1 MTRLFAAIETGG
13 TKIVCRVTGADGRQV
28 GETRLPTTTPQ
39 AAFAELTEAIAGMI
53 GDRPLA
59 AIGIASFGPIRI
71 DPAAPDYGAMLATS
85 KPGWS
90 GFNLVAALKPHF
102 DVPIAIDTDVGAAA
116 LAEQAMGAGQGA
128 RAVAYV
134 TIGTGIGGGLA
145 QDGVTLKG
153 ALHPE
158 IGHLPVRRVPGD
170 DIASRCPFHASCA
183 EGLAAGPAV
192 GARLAP
198 GERLADRPDVA
209 ALVTDYLGQ
218 LCASLVMAW
227 SPDRI
232 VLGGGV
238 MTGSGL
244 APAIAGHML
253 AEIGDYGVAD
263 AVRRP
268 GFLVPAALEH
278 AGLEGALI
286 LARQAD
292 GRVTT

>member
-13 TKIVCRVTGADGRQV
+13 TKIVSRVSDAEGRLV
-28 GETRLPTTTPQ
+28 GETRLPTTTP
-39 AAFAELTEAIAGMI
+39 AAVFAELGEAIAGLV
-53 GDRPLA
+53 GDNDLA
-59 AIGIASFGPIRI
+59 AIGIASFGPVRI
-71 DPAAPDYGAMLATS
+71 DPTAADYGAMLATP

-90 GFNLVAALKPHF
+90 GFNLVAALQRF
-102 DVPIAIDTDVGAAA
+102 AVPIVIDTDVNAAA
-116 LAEQAMGAGQGA
+116 LAEQAKGAGVGA

-134 TIGTGIGGGLA
+134 TVGTGIGGGLA
-145 QDGVTLKG
+145 LDGATLKG

-158 IGHLPVRRVPGD
+158 IGHLPVRRLSGD
-170 DIASRCPFHASCA
+170 DIASRCPFHASCV

-192 GARLAP
+192 GARLAA

-209 ALVTDYLGQ
+209 AIITDYLGQ

-238 MTGSGL
+238 LTGSGL
-244 APAIAGHML
+244 APVIAERML

-263 AVRRP
+263 VVRQP
-268 GFLVPAALEH
+268 GFLAHAALEH

-286 LARQAD
+286 LARQAA
-292 GRVTT
+292 GG